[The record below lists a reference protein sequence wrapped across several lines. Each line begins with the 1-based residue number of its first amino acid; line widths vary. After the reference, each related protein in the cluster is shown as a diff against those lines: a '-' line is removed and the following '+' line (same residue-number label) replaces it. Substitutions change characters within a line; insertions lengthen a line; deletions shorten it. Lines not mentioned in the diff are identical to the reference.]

1 MSKGKEPRSAA
12 KVPKYRSVERKWDF
26 IDSEDVG
33 LEAAPPPWDTD
44 SAQVLFNSLFKVLC
58 KES

>member
-33 LEAAPPPWDTD
+33 LEAATI
-44 SAQVLFNSLFKVLC
+44 
-58 KES
+58 